1 MDRNYVVR
9 EDVDWIWLFSFMKI
23 MKSV

>member
-1 MDRNYVVR
+1 VR